1 MKKVIVSCLILIAML
16 LTISCRKSD
25 IDTSGKLS
33 VKAVLA
39 SPKKFQDKTVTVA
52 GIIYSLQKE
61 ENKMQLVDL
70 TECISSCN
78 TTTCKVLTLPVHYKN
93 ASVPEVGSKVVVTG
107 KITKSE
113 GKFSFVVSQI
123 GAYNED

>member
-1 MKKVIVSCLILIAML
+1 MKRFVIYTLFWVVIFTTL
-16 LTISCRKSD
+16 SCRKSD
-25 IDTSGKLS
+25 IDTSGKIS

-39 SPKKFQDKTVTVA
+39 SPKKFQDKTISVA

-61 ENKMQLVDL
+61 DQKMQLVDL

-113 GKFSFVVSQI
+113 GKFSFVISEI
-123 GAYNED
+123 GAYDED